1 MQDSGVFQRMDDLL
15 LGLVR
20 SELDIQLLQDLR
32 ALRAMIVFSV
42 TAATTFTC
50 CTGGSHHVAGG
61 PMH

>member
-1 MQDSGVFQRMDDLL
+1 MDDLL

-20 SELDIQLLQDLR
+20 SELDIQLLQDLS

-50 CTGGSHHVAGG
+50 CTGGSHHVTGDS
-61 PMH
+61 MH